1 MKLES
6 TNVEIKH
13 ETPTCGKRVLAA
25 VVHFF
30 KVRWYAKP
38 FDIWKECQDDNRKKD
53 AWLMADYISYDG
65 KLYYGHPLGIF
76 FESNQNSWWLSR
88 NSR

>member
-1 MKLES
+1 MKTS
-6 TNVEIKH
+6 IYHRTFAFAY
-13 ETPTCGKRVLAA
+13 VLLVA

-30 KVRWYAKP
+30 KVRWHAKP
-38 FDIWKECQDDNRKKD
+38 FDIWNECQDDNRKLD
-53 AWLMADYISYDG
+53 TFMSGDYISYDG
-65 KLYYGHPLGIF
+65 KLYYGHPLWIF